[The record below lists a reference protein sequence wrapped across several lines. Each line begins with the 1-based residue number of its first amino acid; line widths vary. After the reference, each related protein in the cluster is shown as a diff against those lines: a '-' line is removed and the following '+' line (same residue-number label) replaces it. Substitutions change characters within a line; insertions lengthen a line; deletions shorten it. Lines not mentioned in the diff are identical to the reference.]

1 MGNRY
6 LLDEDVSHGLAGAL
20 RAAGLDADS
29 AKELGHLGFTDV
41 MVLTRAADLGRIL
54 ITHNKKDM
62 LLLHEAWLTWR
73 VRWEATEHPRAS
85 HPGILLTPHQP
96 VLDLVRLVEEFD
108 SAESEATNR
117 LFSWNAQDRWH
128 QVARRIA

>member
-1 MGNRY
+1 

-20 RAAGLDADS
+20 RAIGLDADS

-41 MVLTRAADLGRIL
+41 MVLTGASDLGL
-54 ITHNKKDM
+54 IVVTDNKKDM

-73 VRWEATEHPRAS
+73 VRWEATEHARAN

-96 VLDLVRLVEEFD
+96 VLDLVRLIEEFE
-108 SAESEATNR
+108 SAETENNNR
-117 LFSWNAQDRWH
+117 LFSRNVVNRWH
-128 QVARRIA
+128 EVVR